1 MQKHLGRQAGVA
13 KVETNLLDGSVVITP
28 KEDGRLDPARILKA
42 TYDSGVSVATM
53 DMTAAGKVVV
63 KPDGLVL
70 EVQPN
75 LTFPVVSNAKAEE
88 LKAQAGKEVTLRG
101 RLYQKP
107 AGKGDKEPAAALKL
121 EVLEIL
127 RK

>member
-1 MQKHLGRQAGVA
+1 MQQHLGRQAGVA

-42 TYDSGVSVATM
+42 TYDSGVSVAAM
-53 DMTAAGKVVV
+53 DVVATGRV
-63 KPDGLVL
+63 VAKPEGLVF
-70 EVQPN
+70 EVEPN
-75 LTFPVVSNAKAEE
+75 LSFPVVANAKADE
-88 LKAQAGKEVTLRG
+88 LKGQAGKEVTLRG

-107 AGKGDKEPAAALKL
+107 AGKGDKEPSAALKL